1 MVRSKLIAAAFVP
14 LVLATGVG
22 EAANNNAEVVQGE
35 VARWSGQTAAECGIF
50 GRRYAAIAGDC
61 YYPVD
66 MKARPGVH
74 EIAMWNS
81 TGARTLG
88 TLTVV
93 ARQCALTDITLD
105 DDRYVNISDA
115 NKARSVEERERI
127 VKAVSGTDAR
137 PAFLLPLGAPSQG
150 MVARDPSDFC
160 ELRRYNGGQ
169 LKSRHTGLDYPLAQG
184 TPVVAGADG
193 TVTLSEE
200 QFYTGHTVIV
210 DHGGGLVTMFFHLD
224 EVAVETGAVV
234 KRGDPL
240 GTVGST
246 GRSTGP
252 HLHFGARYQNQ
263 RIDAGTLLGDL
274 SSLPGVGEERVD
286 VAESASADGA
296 AAVDADASLPGQ
308 KEDPAADVSTS
319 PASQASTPD
328 EAVDEAQP
336 DIQAGDPEAAD
347 AAEKPEDALEAE
359 AEAQREADQE
369 AKSR

>member
-1 MVRSKLIAAAFVP
+1 MVRMKLIVAAVVP
-14 LVLATGVG
+14 MVFAIGASQAMG
-22 EAANNNAEVVQGE
+22 NKAEVVQGE
-35 VARWSGQTAAECGIF
+35 VARWSGQVAAECGIF

-61 YYPVD
+61 FYPVD
-66 MKARPGVH
+66 MKTRPGVH

-81 TGARTLG
+81 AGARTLG

-93 ARQCALTDITLD
+93 ARQCALTDITLVD
-105 DDRYVNISDA
+105 DTYADISDA

-137 PAFLLPLGAPSQG
+137 PAFLLPLGAPAQD
-150 MVARDPSDFC
+150 MVARNPSDFC

-169 LKSRHTGLDYPLAQG
+169 LKSRHTGLDYPLARG

-193 TVTLSEE
+193 AVTLAEE
-200 QFYTGHTVIV
+200 QFYTGKTVIV

-224 EVAVETGAVV
+224 EVAVDAGAVV

-240 GTVGST
+240 GSVGST
-246 GRSTGP
+246 GRSPGP

-274 SSLPGVGEERVD
+274 SILPGVGEGRVK
-286 VAESASADGA
+286 APEAASANGDD
-296 AAVDADASLPGQ
+296 VVV
-308 KEDPAADVSTS
+308 ED
-319 PASQASTPD
+319 
-328 EAVDEAQP
+328 AQP
-336 DIQAGDPEAAD
+336 DTQAGDPEAAD
-347 AAEKPEDALEAE
+347 AAEKAEDALEAE
-359 AEAQREADQE
+359 AEEQRKADQE